1 MNPNGRKWPAAVLRG
16 LAWGVAIAAALYVV
30 ALWLLFRPL
39 ASSVA
44 EDWVET
50 INNEPAGVAEDPATP
65 PDEAE
70 PSSSGDHPGAEVAV
84 PTGPDEPSGESPPYE
99 PLRMMSSA
107 TVGDWTLSAWSSR
120 PDEPLVFRL
129 ERGGE
134 AVFWEPTDAGRQ
146 IWTTVSIVP
155 LPGALGH
162 DGFLLS
168 YETDHVCPPCEWEYW
183 ISDGDGLRLAAESF
197 GRKEDGD
204 GLWAVDVDDDGV
216 AEMIGNHTFVNG
228 PHPGV
233 RLFRNA
239 GGTIEFC
246 DDVRPLL
253 QEPESWMG
261 SDSWSRY
268 DPETGKVRIRFL
280 PREWV
285 EDPPDEGI
293 SVDLMETADCS
304 ILPELL
310 VWRPFERK

>member
-1 MNPNGRKWPAAVLRG
+1 MDNESWFQSVKTKGRKWPAAVLRG
-16 LAWGVAIAAALYVV
+16 LAWGVAVAVALYAI
-30 ALWLLFRPL
+30 ALWLLLRPL

-44 EDWVET
+44 DGWVDAV
-50 INNEPAGVAEDPATP
+50 NGEPAGVAEEPAAAPVADAIAPDDADEPSDATP
-65 PDEAE
+65 PI
-70 PSSSGDHPGAEVAV
+70 
-84 PTGPDEPSGESPPYE
+84 E
-99 PLRMMSSA
+99 PLRPMSSA

-120 PDEPLVFRL
+120 PDEPLAFRL

-134 AVFWEPTDAGRQ
+134 AVPWEPTEAGRQ
-146 IWTTVSIVP
+146 SWTTMSIAP
-155 LPGALGH
+155 LPGALGQ

-168 YETDHVCPPCEWEYW
+168 YETGRFCPPCVWEYW
-183 ISDGDGLRLAAESF
+183 IPDGDGLRLAAESF

-293 SVDLMETADCS
+293 SVDLMETADCP

>member
-1 MNPNGRKWPAAVLRG
+1 M
-16 LAWGVAIAAALYVV
+16 
-30 ALWLLFRPL
+30 
-39 ASSVA
+39 
-44 EDWVET
+44 
-50 INNEPAGVAEDPATP
+50 
-65 PDEAE
+65 
-70 PSSSGDHPGAEVAV
+70 
-84 PTGPDEPSGESPPYE
+84 
-99 PLRMMSSA
+99 
-107 TVGDWTLSAWSSR
+107 
-120 PDEPLVFRL
+120 FRL
-129 ERGGE
+129 ERGGG
-134 AVFWEPTDAGRQ
+134 AVPWEPTDAGRQ

-183 ISDGDGLRLAAESF
+183 IPDGDGLRLAAESF

-204 GLWAVDVDDDGV
+204 GLWAVDVDGDGV

-246 DDVRPLL
+246 DGVRPLL

-280 PREWV
+280 PREWG

-293 SVDLMETADCS
+293 SVDLMETADCP